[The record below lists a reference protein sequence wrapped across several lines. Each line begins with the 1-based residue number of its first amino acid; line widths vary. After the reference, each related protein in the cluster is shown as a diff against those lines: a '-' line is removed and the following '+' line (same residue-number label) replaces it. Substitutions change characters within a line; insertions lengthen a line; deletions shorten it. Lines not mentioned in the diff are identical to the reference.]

1 MKFELTYPEP
11 LRTQAVHMGNQ
22 QALLTDAP
30 KDNGGIGEA
39 FSPTDLVA
47 VGLASCI
54 MTILGLRAASRNI
67 RVLDMKADTEKKMSP
82 NPRRVGRIE
91 VGLIVRLDGG
101 QKTTGIG
108 CATKRSHVRWPCLFT
123 RISVRTS
130 ELNSPDA
137 FRVRSARRVKQG
149 LLL

>member
-22 QALLTDAP
+22 QSLLTDAP

-67 RVLDMKADTEKKMSP
+67 RILDMKADTEKKMSP

-101 QKTTGIG
+101 TEDDRNWLRDEALACPVALSLHPDLRQDI
-108 CATKRSHVRWPCLFT
+108 RIEFT
-123 RISVRTS
+123 
-130 ELNSPDA
+130 
-137 FRVRSARRVKQG
+137 
-149 LLL
+149 

>member
-22 QALLTDAP
+22 QTLVTDAP
-30 KDNGGIGEA
+30 KDNGGIGKA

-54 MTILGLRAASRNI
+54 MTILGLRAASRDI
-67 RVLDMKADTEKKMSP
+67 RILEMKADTEKKMSP

-101 QKTTGIG
+101 TEDDRNWLRDEALACPVALSLHPDLHQDI
-108 CATKRSHVRWPCLFT
+108 RIEFT
-123 RISVRTS
+123 
-130 ELNSPDA
+130 
-137 FRVRSARRVKQG
+137 
-149 LLL
+149 

>member
-22 QALLTDAP
+22 QSLLTDAP

-67 RVLDMKADTEKKMSP
+67 GILAMKADTEKKMSP

-91 VGLIVRLDGG
+91 IGLIVRLDGG
-101 QKTTGIG
+101 TEDD
-108 CATKRSHVRWPCLFT
+108 RSWLRDEALACPVALSLHPDLRQDIRIEFT
-123 RISVRTS
+123 
-130 ELNSPDA
+130 
-137 FRVRSARRVKQG
+137 
-149 LLL
+149 